1 MPSLNEIQNAEIR
14 NANVT
19 RLYHFIQ
26 NIPAGGIFLLGQEQ
40 DEVGRNFS
48 MGEAFYGSM
57 SQLNLWNK
65 VLPENEIIELSRYR
79 CPGIIGNELAW
90 SDFLAKQ
97 VEIKKVTQFCNGKLI
112 LD

>member
-1 MPSLNEIQNAEIR
+1 
-14 NANVT
+14 
-19 RLYHFIQ
+19 
-26 NIPAGGIFLLGQEQ
+26 
-40 DEVGRNFS
+40 

-65 VLPENEIIELSRYR
+65 VLPESEIIEMSRYR
-79 CPGIIGNELAW
+79 CPGIIGSELAW

-97 VEIKKVTQFCNGKLI
+97 VEIKKVALFCNGKLA

>member
-1 MPSLNEIQNAEIR
+1 
-14 NANVT
+14 
-19 RLYHFIQ
+19 
-26 NIPAGGIFLLGQEQ
+26 
-40 DEVGRNFS
+40 

-65 VLPENEIIELSRYR
+65 VLPESKIIEMSRYR

-97 VEIKKVTQFCNGKLI
+97 VEIKKVAQFCNGKFA